1 MEKYTFEIAEDKTY
15 PNITVYRKM
24 KDGVQSAWRIN
35 ADEGYVFFDT
45 TADAT
50 IVDPETGEETVEIC
64 YSKAASLPLNYDFA
78 NFPYAAVLEE
88 IVNEG
93 D

>member
-1 MEKYTFEIAEDKTY
+1 MAKYTFEIAEDKTY

-50 IVDPETGEETVEIC
+50 TVDPETGEETVEIC
-64 YSKAASLPLNYDFA
+64 YSKVASLPLRYGFA
-78 NFPYAAVLEE
+78 NFPYVAVLEK

-93 D
+93 E